1 MLSEKEIKRIL
12 AISFFGINQNQ
23 YEKYQEKIDLIV
35 EIGNCLLKAEYNARG
50 SIIYADCTGKEYC
63 LDDASQEKE
72 AFISE
77 GVKNKYNF
85 FKKTGYKYDTKDVL
99 KCLDSL
105 EENELI
111 KNFAKGLAI
120 KQEPTEAIKVEL
132 QDGKY
137 LPTEDN

>member
-1 MLSEKEIKRIL
+1 MLTEKEIKRIL
-12 AISFFGINQNQ
+12 AISFFDINQEQ
-23 YEKYQEKIDLIV
+23 YKKYQEKIDLIV

-50 SIIYADCTGKEYC
+50 SIIYTDCNGKEYC
-63 LDDASQEKE
+63 LDDDSREKE

-111 KNFAKGLAI
+111 KNFSKGLTT
-120 KQEPTEAIKVEL
+120 KQETIEVAKAEL
-132 QDGKY
+132 LCEKR
-137 LPTEDN
+137 LPEDNN